1 MIRRMMTLVISVETP
16 RLPITDRQ
24 PEGKERRC
32 QKQKFVFGVDRQRQ
46 EEVRLLLSTRIVT
59 ASSIHDC

>member
-24 PEGKERRC
+24 SEGKERRC
-32 QKQKFVFGVDRQRQ
+32 QKQEFVFGVDRQRQ

-59 ASSIHDC
+59 ASSFHDG